1 MSALGNKFFHWFFMV
16 CGGVITGSGSAIT
29 LKWGLKGIG
38 LYALLAAVFGFVLLM
53 AGVIKLLRMEDP
65 IQNTSASNESGG
77 VAYREKQ
84 LGEGGEGRG
93 PTAERSVSA
102 EADLTD
108 EELPDEMNAPLLCSF
123 VLHELDRV
131 LELLKRSRG
140 HDDIEALM
148 QPTRQ
153 LEKWASELALK
164 KNKLTVGGR
173 KVRQLWQ
180 IRKSLSMLERDW
192 ILRTGGDLR
201 RDAMPPWTPGDCSS
215 PQEREND
222 YNSCSERLTHVSRQF
237 DEEPEFRDALTS
249 VARSLRIYMGRPMRQ
264 KAKSSGEEAFAA
276 TLRLPDLPT
285 LEKMIQD
292 LKELES
298 VVGEEDYQSKQ
309 ARAVQEYST
318 ELKRLMNVTGSPESV
333 AAWPKLK
340 ELSAGL
346 QEACVSLE
354 TGRIDKAR
362 AHLDSVLKIVRESP
376 VAGG

>member
-1 MSALGNKFFHWFFMV
+1 MSALGNKYFHWFFMV
-16 CGGVITGSGSAIT
+16 SGGVVTGSGSAIT

-38 LYALLAAVFGFVLLM
+38 LYALLAAVVGFVLLM
-53 AGVIKLLRMEDP
+53 VGVIKLLGMEDP
-65 IQNTSASNESGG
+65 VRNTSASNKSGG
-77 VAYREKQ
+77 VAYGANKV
-84 LGEGGEGRG
+84 GEGVEGRG
-93 PTAERSVSA
+93 PTAERSVKA
-102 EADLTD
+102 EDDFTD
-108 EELPDEMNAPLLCSF
+108 EALPDEMNAPLLCSF

-140 HDDIEALM
+140 REDIEELM
-148 QPTRQ
+148 QPIRQ
-153 LEKWASELALK
+153 LETWASELALK

-173 KVRQLWQ
+173 KVKQLWQ
-180 IRKSLSMLERDW
+180 IRKSLSVLERDW

-201 RDAMPPWTPGDCSS
+201 RDAMPSWTPGDCSS
-215 PQEREND
+215 PQEREED
-222 YNSCSERLTHVSRQF
+222 YNRCSERLTHVSRQF
-237 DEEPEFRDALTS
+237 DEDPEFRDALTS

-292 LKELES
+292 LKDLEA
-298 VVGEEDYQSKQ
+298 VVDEKDYESRRM
-309 ARAVQEYST
+309 RAVEEYST

-346 QEACVSLE
+346 QDACVSLE

>member
-1 MSALGNKFFHWFFMV
+1 
-16 CGGVITGSGSAIT
+16 
-29 LKWGLKGIG
+29 
-38 LYALLAAVFGFVLLM
+38 
-53 AGVIKLLRMEDP
+53 
-65 IQNTSASNESGG
+65 
-77 VAYREKQ
+77 
-84 LGEGGEGRG
+84 
-93 PTAERSVSA
+93 
-102 EADLTD
+102 
-108 EELPDEMNAPLLCSF
+108 
-123 VLHELDRV
+123 
-131 LELLKRSRG
+131 
-140 HDDIEALM
+140 
-148 QPTRQ
+148 
-153 LEKWASELALK
+153 
-164 KNKLTVGGR
+164 
-173 KVRQLWQ
+173 
-180 IRKSLSMLERDW
+180 MLERDW

-222 YNSCSERLTHVSRQF
+222 NNSCSERLTHVSRQF